1 MNPKGRAPGKER
13 PGLRGL
19 VGQLLHERLD
29 PGRGAAAVFL
39 GVTLGIVPIYGLQS
53 LVALALASLFRLNRP
68 LTFAATFINNPLLQ
82 PFLVIGSLQ
91 LGHLATGGS
100 LVSVSPAALAES
112 GLGVHLLPL
121 LVGSVLLSAAVGG
134 TAAAVTFVWL
144 VHRNRTDTAERAW
157 RAEIDR
163 LFQAAPRRGRRFV
176 YWKVRLDR
184 IFWELAREDLGTG
197 PAVDLGCGYG
207 TALAVLALK
216 DPTRELH
223 GCDLDAARVRTASLA
238 LASPNVR
245 LSVGDVRTFPLPS
258 AGLILILDVLQYL
271 DADEQAS
278 LLKRC
283 TAALEP
289 GGHLIFRLP
298 DTTRGF
304 HGWMTRSLDRII
316 FWVGRVSDRPAYQTV
331 ESYERLLAKAGMT
344 VAVWRS
350 RNRLPL
356 AHVVIAAAR
365 PR

>member
-1 MNPKGRAPGKER
+1 MSREAGAPGEER
-13 PGLRGL
+13 PGLRRL

-91 LGHLATGGS
+91 LGHLATRGS
-100 LVSVSPAALAES
+100 LVSVSPAALAAS

-121 LVGSVLLSAAVGG
+121 FVGSVLLSAAVGG
-134 TAAAVTFVWL
+134 TAAGVTFVWL
-144 VHRNRTDTAERAW
+144 AYRNRTDAAERSW

-163 LFQAAPRRGRRFV
+163 LFQAVPRSGRRFV
-176 YWKVRLDR
+176 YWKIRLDR
-184 IFWELAREDLGTG
+184 IFWELAREDLGSG

-207 TALAVLALK
+207 TALAVLSLR
-216 DPTRELH
+216 DPARELH
-223 GCDLDAARVRTASLA
+223 GCDLDAARVRTADLA
-238 LASPNVR
+238 LAGPGVH
-245 LSVGDVRTFPLPS
+245 LSVGDVRTFPLPG

-271 DADEQAS
+271 QADEQAP

-283 TAALEP
+283 AAALEP
-289 GGHLIFRLP
+289 GGRLVFRLP

-316 FWVGRVSDRPAYQTV
+316 FWAGRASVRPAYQTV
-331 ESYERLLAKAGMT
+331 ESYERLLAEAGMK
-344 VAVWRS
+344 VAVRRC

-356 AHVVIAAAR
+356 AHVVIAATK